1 MSIHPQPINPVPE
14 ETVRIARLAFP
25 KGNCYLTLRDEIGTL
40 YTDQAFTS
48 LYSGDGQTAIAP
60 WRLALICIMQFI
72 EDLTDR
78 QAAAA
83 VQSRIDWKYALGLE
97 LTDPGFDFSVL
108 SEFRTRLIEGH
119 AEQKLLDQMLEQFKA
134 RGWLKARG
142 QQRTDS
148 THVLAATRTLN
159 RLESIGEA
167 LRAALNE
174 VATVAPAWLQ
184 SWVPLAWFE
193 RYGRL
198 TDEYRLPKGVA
209 ARQAYAEGV
218 GSDGMTL
225 LTTLWDD
232 ASPPHLRHLPTIE
245 HLRQTWVHQFY
256 IDSDQVKLRSA
267 KDLPSAGTR
276 CDSPYDTDARYGN
289 KRSMAWTGYK
299 VHLTETCEEQQ
310 VHLITH
316 VMTTAAHQSDV
327 DQTEPIHAALAA
339 KGLLPREH
347 IVDAGYVDSSLV
359 LTSRQHYGV
368 ELVGPMR
375 PNASWQAK
383 IADGYSLDQFAINW
397 KTKRAT
403 CPQGKKSKSWTPTQ
417 DAWGNPVIYIKF
429 SRTDCRLCPCRALC
443 TRCQTAPRSLTLRPQ
458 AEHQALQAVRQQQ
471 QTVAWQTR
479 YNRRAG
485 VEGTLS
491 QGVNA
496 FGLRRSRYM
505 SLAKTHLQHVL
516 SGAAINV
523 VRMVAWLQGQPHAK
537 TRRSRFASL
546 APANP

>member
-1 MSIHPQPINPVPE
+1 
-14 ETVRIARLAFP
+14 
-25 KGNCYLTLRDEIGTL
+25 
-40 YTDQAFTS
+40 
-48 LYSGDGQTAIAP
+48 
-60 WRLALICIMQFI
+60 
-72 EDLTDR
+72 
-78 QAAAA
+78 
-83 VQSRIDWKYALGLE
+83 
-97 LTDPGFDFSVL
+97 
-108 SEFRTRLIEGH
+108 
-119 AEQKLLDQMLEQFKA
+119 MLEQFKA

-159 RLESIGEA
+159 RLESIGET

-174 VATVAPAWLQ
+174 VATVAPEWLQ
-184 SWVPLAWFE
+184 SWVPVEWFE

-209 ARQAYAEGV
+209 ARQAYAERV

-225 LTTLWDD
+225 LMTLWNDS
-232 ASPPHLRHLPTIE
+232 APRQLRQLPTLE
-245 HLRQTWVHQFY
+245 QLRQTWVHQFY
-256 IDSDQVKLRSA
+256 IDQNQVKLRSA
-267 KDLPSAGTR
+267 KDLPPAGKR
-276 CDSPYDTDARYGN
+276 CDSPHDPDARYGN
-289 KRSMAWTGYK
+289 KRSMTWTGYK
-299 VHLTETCEEQQ
+299 VHLTETCEDQQ

-316 VMTTAAHQSDV
+316 VVTTPAHQSDV

-347 IVDAGYVDSSLV
+347 LVDAGYVDSSLV
-359 LTSRQHYGV
+359 LTSRQRYGV

-383 IADGYSLDQFAINW
+383 TAGGYSLDQFAINW
-397 KTKRAT
+397 KTKRVT

-429 SRTDCRLCPCRALC
+429 SRTACRLCPCRALC
-443 TRCQTAPRSLTLRPQ
+443 TRCKTEPRSLTLRPQ

-471 QTVAWQTR
+471 QTVAWQAR

-496 FGLRRSRYM
+496 FGLRQSRYR

-516 SGAAINV
+516 SSVAINV
-523 VRMVAWLQGQPHAK
+523 VRMVAWLQGQPHSK

-546 APANP
+546 APANPE